1 MKIKQ
6 LFVGLSAVALVSCGG
21 EKTQTPEEVAMKFA
35 EATKKMVEEND
46 ASDFKDVASAEMY
59 DLMSFMQEMTKD
71 EEAMKK
77 PVELFTEVSCETKE
91 NTAKCNCKTAEGGE
105 GAEELYLE
113 KEEGKWVVAGM
124 KGKKITAEEV
134 KQTKDMFKAMK
145 EMADQM
151 KNGGNEMLDSLD
163 AGAGDDLESEVKEG
177 MEVMEEETME

>member
-1 MKIKQ
+1 MKIKH

-21 EKTQTPEEVAMKFA
+21 EKAQTPEEVAMKFA

-46 ASDFKDVASAEMY
+46 ASDFKNVASAEMY

-77 PVELFTEVSCETKE
+77 PVELFTEVSCETEE
-91 NTAKCNCKTAEGGE
+91 NKAKCNCKTAEGDA
-105 GAEELYLE
+105 AEELYLE

-134 KQTKDMFKAMK
+134 KQTKEMFKAMK
-145 EMADQM
+145 AMADQM
-151 KNGGNEMLDSLD
+151 KNGGNEMLDSLE
-163 AGAGDDLESEVKEG
+163 AGAGDDLESEVEDG
-177 MEVMEEETME
+177 MEVMEEETMD